1 MHKTFKTSLLLGLL
15 AVLCICPRVF
25 ASGSGAYHLEVADA
39 GVAGQGSAFVG
50 EANTPAAVY
59 FNPAGLTQIS
69 GQAISVGASLIQPK
83 VDYKS
88 FSGDETQMRQ
98 GSFLIPSGYYV
109 SDFGIKNMA
118 FGVGAISSWGLT
130 TYWNQDSFARYNAT
144 RSVLQNQDYL
154 LTTAYKLNDQWSLG
168 LGLDVDS
175 SSVDKQKKILQANPG
190 VDDANFR
197 LKGSNTAAGFRLAG
211 LFKVN
216 DQHQFGLMY
225 RSRIEHK
232 YHGKVHLDNLNDA
245 DPTHPY
251 QTIFGGSSYETDV
264 VSKSTLPDSVVL
276 GYSFKPTSRWTLDAD
291 LEWMNWSVVNE
302 EELAYPG
309 LVEIPSGPLAGMRG
323 AVLNNGNPIAR
334 DWASVISAAVG
345 ARYALTDSLRL
356 RTGYFYHQSP
366 VPGNTWE
373 ANLPDADSHGVTA
386 GVGYDIRKDL
396 TIDLAW
402 SAMYYKTREID
413 NAVAS
418 GTISGT
424 YRQWINL
431 LYATLTY
438 HF

>member
-1 MHKTFKTSLLLGLL
+1 MLNKFKASLLTS
-15 AVLCICPRVF
+15 VLCVSVAASTAF
-25 ASGSGAYHLEVADA
+25 ASGSGAYRLEVADA

-69 GQAISVGASLIQPK
+69 GQAISLGASLIQPK
-83 VDYKS
+83 VNYKS
-88 FSGDETQMRQ
+88 FSGEETQMRQ

-109 SDFGIKNMA
+109 TDLGNKNVVFGI
-118 FGVGAISSWGLT
+118 GAISSWGLT
-130 TYWNQDSFARYNAT
+130 TYWNQDTFARYNAT
-144 RSVLQNQDYL
+144 RSILQNQDYL
-154 LTTAYKLNDQWSLG
+154 FTTAYKINDKWSLG
-168 LGLDVDS
+168 IGLDVDA

-211 LFKVN
+211 LFKAN

-245 DPTHPY
+245 NPSHPY
-251 QTIFGGSSYETDV
+251 QSIFGSSSYETDV
-264 VSKSTLPDSVVL
+264 VSKSTLPDSIVL
-276 GYSFKPTSRWTLDAD
+276 GYCFKPTSRWTLDWD
-291 LEWMNWSVVNE
+291 LEWMNWSIVNE

-309 LVEIPSGPLAGMRG
+309 LVDITSGPLTGMRG
-323 AVLNNGNPIAR
+323 AVLNDGNPIAR
-334 DWASVISAAVG
+334 DWRSALSTAVG
-345 ARYALTDSLRL
+345 AKYALTDTFRL

-366 VPGNTWE
+366 VPGATWE
-373 ANLPDADSHGVTA
+373 ANLPDADSHGVTT
-386 GVGYDIRKDL
+386 GFGYDIRKDL
-396 TIDLAW
+396 TLDLAW
-402 SAMYYKTREID
+402 SAMYYKAREVE
-413 NAVAS
+413 NTVAS
-418 GTISGT
+418 GTINGT

-438 HF
+438 RF